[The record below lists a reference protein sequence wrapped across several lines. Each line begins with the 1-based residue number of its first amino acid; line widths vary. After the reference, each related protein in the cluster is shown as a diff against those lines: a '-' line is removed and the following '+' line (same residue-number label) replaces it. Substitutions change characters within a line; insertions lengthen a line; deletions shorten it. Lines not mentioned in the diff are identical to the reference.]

1 MPNLRIEFSL
11 IPLVKDHAES
21 YPKPYPAGKE
31 IPEWFKSMPV
41 VGETQ
46 VVAETQADRIVKT
59 VKNCPPFLEAMT
71 CGYIIPLADDITLTV
86 DYLGQFHGES
96 ANIEIVHF
104 HSASQVPGAPFE
116 RCAIAKILSPW
127 LIRTPPGYSALFQP
141 LLNRFEQRL
150 IPLAGLVETDIFY
163 RNVNFPAVLTIPP
176 GTTLSLP
183 KGTPLVQVI
192 PIKRDEFQ
200 SAFVPA
206 DAEAFNLMHQQTLGD
221 SKNPNFYKDH
231 YWRKKTYQ

>member
-11 IPLVKDHAES
+11 IPLVKDNAAA
-21 YPKPYPAGKE
+21 YPPPYPATKE
-31 IPEWFKSMPV
+31 IPDWFKAMPV
-41 VGETQ
+41 VGEAQ
-46 VVAETQADRIVKT
+46 PDRILKS

-71 CGYIIPLADDITLTV
+71 CGYIIPLAADIKLAV
-86 DYLGQFHGES
+86 DWAGNFQGES
-96 ANIEIVHF
+96 TNVEIVHY
-104 HSASQVPGAPFE
+104 HSASQVQGAPFE
-116 RCAIAKILSPW
+116 KFAVAKILNPW
-127 LIRTPPGYSALFQP
+127 LIRTPPGYSTLFQP
-141 LLNRFEQRL
+141 LLNRFEMRL

-192 PIKRDEFQ
+192 PIKRDDFQ
-200 SAFVPA
+200 SAVVPA
-206 DAEAFNLMHQQTLGD
+206 DDEAFNLMHQQTIGD
-221 SKNPNFYKDH
+221 SENPNFYKDN